1 MIIEKPR
8 DNFLQMILGEDFPS
22 GPWLAVCLFI
32 LPEKLRQLGIS
43 RAEQEKLIDYGK
55 KILAVADEGH
65 FAWISWTT
73 YFAIIRD
80 EKQKLANK
88 FNNTIAKL
96 KPEDEDSRLWE
107 FGIEEIDDRGPYKT
121 FFDLEWQSYEAA
133 RQNGGKL

>member
-1 MIIEKPR
+1 MA
-8 DNFLQMILGEDFPS
+8 G
-22 GPWLAVCLFI
+22 CLFI
-32 LPEKLRQLGIS
+32 LPEKPRQLGIS
-43 RAEQEKLIDYGK
+43 RDEQEKLIDYGK
-55 KILAVADEGH
+55 KILAVADEGC

-96 KPEDEDSRLWE
+96 KSEDDDCRLWQ
-107 FGIEEIDDRGPYKT
+107 FGIEEINDQGPYKT

-133 RQNGGKL
+133 RQNGEK